1 MSHHNPPSRTL
12 NPAAN
17 SRFGLGSEESGLS
30 APLLTISGV
39 VIQTPRARHAGHGMP
54 FGLSPYSTAPYG
66 NIGTVMTGFPP
77 PPVMSGFGSDLL
89 GMVDK
94 DAAQANNCAKEHDPL
109 RKKLA
114 ASMDVIIRTLGF
126 PDGSQEG
133 QRCYFRLGE
142 ILARADKNIQPLGW
156 GYAGPSTNEPDKK
169 GQEGTDFRSADNSK
183 KKALGH
189 QGRIEAEKKKSSGTG
204 RMCQMSNLLKSTIS
218 VCDILATQFTG
229 KSPEECKQTFSSM
242 MQYYLSPDPKA
253 AAWAKG
259 MEFLPPGAE
268 YSPPEAL
275 GGVKK
280 AGLKKEKGALGI
292 AGRAAGGLV
301 SKYAGKAAGD
311 ALSKYG
317 GDALDLIGL
326 KDAKKKKKVLDK
338 FTGDKGLSADS
349 AKEAFAQ
356 IAEEALTSGDPPAAV
371 EPAAAE
377 SATTETAAVPPP
389 GAPSSKTGLIVL
401 GAAAIGAFLLLKS

>member
-1 MSHHNPPSRTL
+1 MRSLGVGYNDSAIKAPMLCYTDSGRQVGSMNGSIFTDRQLPVPSVAPHSVMQGTMSRSGSLGRGGYDIL
-12 NPAAN
+12 NGDHAPMGVSLYASA
-17 SRFGLGSEESGLS
+17 LGAL
-30 APLLTISGV
+30 
-39 VIQTPRARHAGHGMP
+39 
-54 FGLSPYSTAPYG
+54 
-66 NIGTVMTGFPP
+66 
-77 PPVMSGFGSDLL
+77 
-89 GMVDK
+89 DK
-94 DAAQANNCAKEHDPL
+94 DAKAANKCSKEHTPL

-114 ASMDVIIRTLGF
+114 ASMDAIIRTLGF
-126 PDGSQEG
+126 PGGSQEG

-142 ILARADKNIQPLGW
+142 ILARADKNILAQGW

-229 KSPEECKQTFSSM
+229 RSPEECKQTFSSM

-280 AGLKKEKGALGI
+280 AGLRKETGALKI
-292 AGRAAGGLV
+292 AGRATGGLV
-301 SKYAGKAAGD
+301 SKLGGD

-317 GDALDLIGL
+317 GDALKLIGL

-338 FTGDKGLSADS
+338 FTGDKGLSVDS
-349 AKEAFAQ
+349 AKAAFAQ
-356 IAEEALTSGDPPAAV
+356 IAEEALTSGDPPAAAE
-371 EPAAAE
+371 EPAAAESATTE

>member
-39 VIQTPRARHAGHGMP
+39 VIQTPRARHAGHGRHASHGMP

-94 DAAQANNCAKEHDPL
+94 DAAQANKCAKEHDPL

-126 PDGSQEG
+126 PDGGREAR
-133 QRCYFRLGE
+133 RCYFRLGE
-142 ILARADKNIQPLGW
+142 ILARADKNILALKW
-156 GYAGPSTNEPDKK
+156 GYAGPSTNEPSEK
-169 GQEGTDFRSADNSK
+169 GKEGTDFRSADNSK
-183 KKALGH
+183 KKAMGH
-189 QGRIEAEKKKSSGTG
+189 QGRIEAEKKKSMGTG

-229 KSPEECKQTFSSM
+229 KSPEECKPLFSGM
-242 MQYYLSPDPKA
+242 MKYYLSPDPKA
-253 AAWAKG
+253 AAWAAG
-259 MEFLPPGAE
+259 MEFLPAPVE
-268 YSPPEAL
+268 YTPPEAL

-280 AGLKKEKGALGI
+280 AGLKKEKGFLGI
-292 AGRAAGGLV
+292 AQGAA
-301 SKYAGKAAGD
+301 KKAVTKSIED
-311 ALSKYG
+311 ALSSKKRPKDAQPAEAFSQMPA
-317 GDALDLIGL
+317 DALAPA
-326 KDAKKKKKVLDK
+326 DAS
-338 FTGDKGLSADS
+338 G
-349 AKEAFAQ
+349 EAPVDAG
-356 IAEEALTSGDPPAAV
+356 EAPVDAGAGAPPA
-371 EPAAAE
+371 
-377 SATTETAAVPPP
+377 
-389 GAPSSKTGLIVL
+389 GGGSKTGLIAIA
-401 GAAAIGAFLLLKS
+401 AAAIGAYFIMKG

>member
-1 MSHHNPPSRTL
+1 MGVSLYAS
-12 NPAAN
+12 A
-17 SRFGLGSEESGLS
+17 LGAL
-30 APLLTISGV
+30 
-39 VIQTPRARHAGHGMP
+39 
-54 FGLSPYSTAPYG
+54 
-66 NIGTVMTGFPP
+66 
-77 PPVMSGFGSDLL
+77 
-89 GMVDK
+89 DK
-94 DAAQANNCAKEHDPL
+94 DAKAANKCSKEHTPL

-114 ASMDVIIRTLGF
+114 ESMNVIIRTLGYND
-126 PDGSQEG
+126 PSQENY
-133 QRCYFRLGE
+133 RCYFRLGE
-142 ILARADKNIQPLGW
+142 ILARADKNILAQKW
-156 GYAGPSTNEPDKK
+156 GYAGPSTNEPAKK

-183 KKALGH
+183 KKVAGH
-189 QGRIEAEKKKSSGTG
+189 QGKIEAEKKKSSGTG

-229 KSPEECKQTFSSM
+229 RPPEECKQTFSSM

-280 AGLKKEKGALGI
+280 AGLRKAKGAFSSVGKSI
-292 AGRAAGGLV
+292 SKAAGGIV
-301 SKYAGKAAGD
+301 SKATGGLSDKAF
-311 ALSKYG
+311 
-317 GDALDLIGL
+317 DLIGL
-326 KDAKKKKKVLDK
+326 KDAKKKKKILDN
-338 FTGDKGLSADS
+338 FAGDKGLSVDS

-356 IAEEALTSGDPPAAV
+356 IAEEALASGDAATPE

-377 SATTETAAVPPP
+377 SATTETATAPP